1 MNFISNLISTPT
13 QEHLH
18 LNQYIIVVISLIFL
32 TYMGI
37 LFGSVLLSLVY
48 MNRASSEE
56 NPLFQK
62 LATDLTTTFVGNKA
76 VGLIMG
82 IIPAFVLLITFS
94 QILHHSD
101 ILISQYFLYVFLFT
115 VAAIVFAHLFKNS
128 LSRDNENLQRQN
140 GLGGITLFF
149 LVMMA
154 FTFISS
160 TSLIL
165 FPSRWAL
172 VRMQIPVFFD
182 FNIVVRFLIFFA
194 AAFAITGS
202 AIVFFFFN
210 WGGGKQNLDEAY
222 RSYVAKLGGGL
233 SLGFTLLLPLLIV
246 WNFKTIPP
254 VAESMTAYWVAVG
267 ILVLLLVTANLLYL
281 LLKNSNVSYGSSTFV
296 LLMVAFLFMTV
307 NDNIAR
313 EEALTVHPLSLMK

>member
-101 ILISQYFLYVFLFT
+101 ILISQYFLYVFLF
-115 VAAIVFAHLFKNS
+115 
-128 LSRDNENLQRQN
+128 
-140 GLGGITLFF
+140 
-149 LVMMA
+149 A
-154 FTFISS
+154 F
-160 TSLIL
+160 
-165 FPSRWAL
+165 
-172 VRMQIPVFFD
+172 
-182 FNIVVRFLIFFA
+182 
-194 AAFAITGS
+194 
-202 AIVFFFFN
+202 
-210 WGGGKQNLDEAY
+210 
-222 RSYVAKLGGGL
+222 
-233 SLGFTLLLPLLIV
+233 
-246 WNFKTIPP
+246 
-254 VAESMTAYWVAVG
+254 
-267 ILVLLLVTANLLYL
+267 
-281 LLKNSNVSYGSSTFV
+281 
-296 LLMVAFLFMTV
+296 
-307 NDNIAR
+307 
-313 EEALTVHPLSLMK
+313 